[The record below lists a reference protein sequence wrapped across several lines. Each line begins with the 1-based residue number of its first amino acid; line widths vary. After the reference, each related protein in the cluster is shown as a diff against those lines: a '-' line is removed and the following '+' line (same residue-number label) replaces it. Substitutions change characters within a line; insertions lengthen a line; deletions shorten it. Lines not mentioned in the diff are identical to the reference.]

1 MTNNAFITIQ
11 LPISDLRV
19 IDLAAKDDDLSRAQL
34 IRRILKS
41 HIQANK
47 YAEKY
52 PLPKIAE
59 PSKPTQTAILPP
71 LPDEDTNCI
80 QCGVHVTLS
89 PSSFAAVGKLCKP
102 CREKKF
108 A

>member
-1 MTNNAFITIQ
+1 MAKNDMRSARNYIAKLIIQ
-11 LPISDLRV
+11 HVPENIIPKES
-19 IDLAAKDDDLSRAQL
+19 L
-34 IRRILKS
+34 I
-41 HIQANK
+41 
-47 YAEKY
+47 
-52 PLPKIAE
+52 E
-59 PSKPTQTAILPP
+59 PSKPTETAILPP